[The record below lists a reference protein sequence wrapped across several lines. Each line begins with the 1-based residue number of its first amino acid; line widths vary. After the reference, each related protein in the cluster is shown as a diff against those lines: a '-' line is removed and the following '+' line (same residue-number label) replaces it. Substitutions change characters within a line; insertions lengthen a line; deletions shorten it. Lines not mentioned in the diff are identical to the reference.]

1 MRCPT
6 CRRDL
11 LVVEWRRIEL
21 DHCPACRGTWCDAG
35 ELGLLL
41 AGPGGEGGREVEDL
55 LRLPPVE
62 GREKRVRCPRCDRRM
77 LKVAVGGAGAQSGAP
92 APGGAGALG
101 GAPASDEAPLAGA
114 PVVVDVCPAGDGFWF
129 DRGEV
134 GALAAALAARGT
146 RAASRLAEHLS
157 GMFR

>member
-21 DHCPACRGTWCDAG
+21 DHCPACRGTWFDAG
-35 ELGLLL
+35 ELDLLL
-41 AGPGGEGGREVEDL
+41 AGGGGEGGRGVEEL
-55 LRLPPVE
+55 LKLPPAE
-62 GREKRVRCPRCDRRM
+62 SREKRVRCPRCDRRM
-77 LKVAVGGAGAQSGAP
+77 LKAAVGGAQAPDSAQAP
-92 APGGAGALG
+92 HDAPH
-101 GAPASDEAPLAGA
+101 DA
-114 PVVVDVCPAGDGFWF
+114 PVVIDVCPAGDGFWF

-146 RAASRLAEHLS
+146 RAASRLAEHLG

>member
-21 DHCPACRGTWCDAG
+21 DHCPACRGTWFDAG
-35 ELGLLL
+35 ELDLLL
-41 AGPGGEGGREVEDL
+41 AGCGDESGRGIEEL
-55 LRLPPVE
+55 LKLPAAAS
-62 GREKRVRCPRCDRRM
+62 REERVRCPRCDRRM
-77 LKVAVGGAGAQSGAP
+77 LKAAA
-92 APGGAGALG
+92 G
-101 GAPASDEAPLAGA
+101 GAPAADDA

-146 RAASRLAEHLS
+146 CAANRLAEHL
-157 GMFR
+157 GELFR

>member
-21 DHCPACRGTWCDAG
+21 DHCPACRGTWFDAG

-41 AGPGGEGGREVEDL
+41 AGLGGDGDRGIEEL
-55 LRLPPVE
+55 LRLPPAE
-62 GREKRVRCPRCDRRM
+62 SREKRVRCPRCDRRM
-77 LKVAVGGAGAQSGAP
+77 LKVAVSGAP
-92 APGGAGALG
+92 TP
-101 GAPASDEAPLAGA
+101 AGA

-146 RAASRLAEHLS
+146 CAASRLAEHL
-157 GMFR
+157 GEMFR